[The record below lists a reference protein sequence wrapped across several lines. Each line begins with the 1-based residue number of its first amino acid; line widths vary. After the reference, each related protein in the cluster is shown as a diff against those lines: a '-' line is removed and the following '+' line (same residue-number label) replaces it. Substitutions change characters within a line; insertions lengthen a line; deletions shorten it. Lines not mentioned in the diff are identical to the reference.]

1 MAAPSLRSLLAERQA
16 AAVVLARQ
24 AALRAVEHPARH
36 STALT
41 PTARSIKMAAEA
53 NLSLFRQHA
62 AVILAQQSAL
72 KAVRQR
78 IQKEGKIK
86 EPLPFSTL
94 SRLANEWLRQHP
106 ELIAE
111 AAADPIVVQMS
122 QVSFKRRK
130 PAAQGLPLCKSHERK
145 SAPKGDPNKLNEG
158 RAVR

>member
-1 MAAPSLRSLLAERQA
+1 
-16 AAVVLARQ
+16 
-24 AALRAVEHPARH
+24 
-36 STALT
+36 
-41 PTARSIKMAAEA
+41 MAAEA
-53 NLSLFRQHA
+53 NVSLFRQHA

-78 IQKEGKIK
+78 IKKEGRIK

-111 AAADPIVVQMS
+111 AAADPIVLQIS

-130 PAAQGLPLCKSHERK
+130 PATQGLLVWKSQVQK
-145 SAPKGDPNKLNEG
+145 SALGGEPQDGKIEEG
-158 RAVR
+158 L

>member
-53 NLSLFRQHA
+53 NPSLFRQHA

-78 IQKEGKIK
+78 IQKEGRIK
-86 EPLPFSTL
+86 GPLPLSTL

-111 AAADPIVVQMS
+111 AAADPIVVQSLFHSLLPMS
-122 QVSFKRRK
+122 LLSHMFGKTWR
-130 PAAQGLPLCKSHERK
+130 PA
-145 SAPKGDPNKLNEG
+145 D
-158 RAVR
+158 